1 MTCVAITGATGYVG
15 RFIVNDLLDA
25 GHHVIA
31 LGRTPPSQQDFT
43 GYVEF
48 RHYSLSET
56 SVSPNLFKDVDVL
69 VHAAFHH
76 VAGKYRGGEGDD
88 PYAFIERNVTGSKAL
103 FEAAKVA
110 GVKRVIFLSSRA
122 VYGTQKPGSTLFENT
137 PPNPDTLYGKT
148 KLEAENMLSTLADN
162 SFIAVSL
169 RSTGVYGSPSRSY
182 KHKWQELFSQFTKG
196 KDIAP
201 RIGTEVHGEDLAA
214 AVRLL
219 IHINAEHLQ
228 NQNNKS
234 IAVLNVSDI
243 LLDRHTLLKA
253 YASMIGQP
261 KLPLPEKSDAST
273 YNQMDCSRL
282 RQLGWQPRGKLDLSG
297 LADDID

>member
-1 MTCVAITGATGYVG
+1 MTRVAITGATGYVG

-31 LGRTPPSQQDFT
+31 LGRTLPSQQDFT

-48 RHYSLSET
+48 RRYSLSET
-56 SVSPNLFKDVDVL
+56 SVSPDLFKDIDVL

-88 PYAFIERNVTGSKAL
+88 PDAFIERNVIGSKAL
-103 FEAAKVA
+103 FEAAKAA

-122 VYGTQKPGSTLFENT
+122 VYGTQKPGSTLFEDT

-148 KLEAENMLSTLADN
+148 KLDAENMLSALADN

-169 RSTGVYGSPSRSY
+169 RSTGVYGSPSPSY
-182 KHKWQELFSQFTKG
+182 KHKWQELFSQFSQG
-196 KDIAP
+196 EDIAP

-214 AVRLL
+214 AVSLL
-219 IHINAEHLQ
+219 THTDVEQLQ
-228 NQNNKS
+228 DQKNNKLT
-234 IAVLNVSDI
+234 VLNVSDI

-253 YASMIGQP
+253 YASMVGQP

-282 RQLGWQPRGKLDLSG
+282 QKLGWQPRGKLDLSG
-297 LADDID
+297 LAHDKD